1 MEESNTENT
10 PALLT
15 EPLNRKQILRFVKI
29 WKSLQQRD
37 RRMIRKN
44 GIIFDNPYE
53 ALEAI
58 KMVIYEICFART
70 GGIIDDIFREKSVL
84 NMF

>member
-1 MEESNTENT
+1 
-10 PALLT
+10 
-15 EPLNRKQILRFVKI
+15 
-29 WKSLQQRD
+29 
-37 RRMIRKN
+37 MIRKN

-58 KMVIYEICFART
+58 KMVIYEICFAGT
-70 GGIIDDIFREKSVL
+70 GGIIDNIFREKLVL